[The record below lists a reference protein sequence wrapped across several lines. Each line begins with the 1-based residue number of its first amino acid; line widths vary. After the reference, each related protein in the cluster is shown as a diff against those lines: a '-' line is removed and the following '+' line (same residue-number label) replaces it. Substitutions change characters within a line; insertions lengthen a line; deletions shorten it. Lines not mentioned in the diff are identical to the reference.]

1 MKFHVSSQDSCS
13 AQPFRRFLFPVLAL
27 LGLFLASPLCGQQAA
42 ATPPLRNAAECTAR
56 GGLPN
61 VFAKLKAGKPVN
73 VAYLGGSITEQP
85 GWRVLSLKWLREHF
99 PSAKIEPINAAIGGT
114 GSDLGAFRLEKDV
127 LQFHPDLLFVEF
139 AVNDGGTP
147 PERIREAMEGIVRQT
162 WRKVPDC
169 DICFVYTL
177 VGVSFPGLQEGKL
190 TQAAST
196 MEDVADYYKIP
207 SVHFGLKVVALAKE
221 GKLVVSSSD
230 ARLDQVA
237 GDALNESTPL
247 PVDAQGRIVFS
258 KDGVHPYPNTGHV
271 LYTQALIRALTVI
284 EPVGL
289 PGKHE
294 TGTPLR
300 PDNWEH
306 AHLVAVS
313 DAAKISQAASG
324 ETTSAGQLEK
334 QFAKRLPG
342 ILKFHPGDSI
352 HFRFR
357 GTNASLYGLRGPD
370 SGMLEVNIDGTAKK
384 LVNFDRFCG
393 TYRLVTLPLDE
404 NLKDVVHDVTVTVLS
419 DPFDKGGLLAGKG
432 LEAWK
437 IHPEQFEGSD
447 WYVGAILLIGD
458 LLPKSEIP

>member
-1 MKFHVSSQDSCS
+1 M
-13 AQPFRRFLFPVLAL
+13 
-27 LGLFLASPLCGQQAA
+27 LGAFLAGSPLSGQQAA
-42 ATPPLRNAAECTAR
+42 PMPPLRNAAECSAR

-85 GWRVLSLKWLREHF
+85 GWRILSLKWLREHF

-147 PERIREAMEGIVRQT
+147 SEKIRKTMEGIVRQT
-162 WRKVPDC
+162 WRKYPEC

-177 VGVSFPGLQEGKL
+177 VGASFPGLQEGKL
-190 TQAAST
+190 TQAASA

-221 GKLVVSSSD
+221 GKLVVSSSN
-230 ARLDQVA
+230 ARLEQVA
-237 GDALNESTPL
+237 GDALNESAPL

-258 KDGVHPYPNTGHV
+258 KDGVHPYPDTGHV
-271 LYTQALIRALTVI
+271 LYTQALIRALTDI
-284 EPVGL
+284 EPIGL

-294 TGTPLR
+294 TGTPLN
-300 PDNWEH
+300 PDNWER
-306 AHLVAVS
+306 AHLVGVN
-313 DAAKISQAASG
+313 DAAKISQAATG
-324 ETTSAGQLEK
+324 EAASAGPLEK
-334 QFAKRLPG
+334 QFANRLRG
-342 ILKFHPGDSI
+342 IVKLQPGDSL

-357 GTNASLYGLRGPD
+357 GTNATLYGLRGPD
-370 SGMLEVNIDGTAKK
+370 SGALEVNIDGTAKK
-384 LVNFDRFCG
+384 LVNFDKYCG

-404 NLKDVVHDVTVTVLS
+404 NLTDAVHDVTVTVLA
-419 DPFDKGGLLAGKG
+419 DPIDKGGLLAGKG
-432 LEAWK
+432 LESWK
-437 IHPEQFEGSD
+437 SNPEKFAGAD
-447 WYVGAILLIGD
+447 CYVGALLLIGD